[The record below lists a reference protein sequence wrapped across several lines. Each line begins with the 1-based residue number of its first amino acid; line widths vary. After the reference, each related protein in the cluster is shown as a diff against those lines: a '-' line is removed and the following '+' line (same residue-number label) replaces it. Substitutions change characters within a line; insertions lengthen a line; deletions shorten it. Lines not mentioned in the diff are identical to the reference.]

1 MCGTM
6 SPEPEAPSPKSQFQL
21 TIVPSGSNDADPS
34 SVAVSSADVTVG
46 RADGAMLS
54 LRVIG
59 ACGPLG
65 VAGIVA
71 CAVADVVNVPASG
84 PVVTSMCTLLDPP
97 AGSSKGEVHR
107 SVPSRVDGSFVVSL
121 LVDPGV

>member
-1 MCGTM
+1 M
-6 SPEPEAPSPKSQFQL
+6 
-21 TIVPSGSNDADPS
+21 
-34 SVAVSSADVTVG
+34 SSADVTVG

-107 SVPSRVDGSFVVSL
+107 SVPSRVDGSFVVSP
-121 LVDPGV
+121 LVDPGVWMKSGGSSTASSPTFTGVVVFGFVTVTV